1 MTENI
6 NDAPEKLTAFD
17 PADYLDDAA
26 EVEGYLE
33 DAVKTGDPDF
43 IADAEQVV
51 VVARAR
57 RKG

>member
-1 MTENI
+1 MTENK

-33 DAVKTGDPDF
+33 DAIKTSDPDF

-51 VVARAR
+51 ARAR
-57 RKG
+57 RKK

>member
-1 MTENI
+1 MTENM

-33 DAVKTGDPDF
+33 DAVKTGDSDF
-43 IADAEQVV
+43 IADAEL
-51 VVARAR
+51 VVARAK